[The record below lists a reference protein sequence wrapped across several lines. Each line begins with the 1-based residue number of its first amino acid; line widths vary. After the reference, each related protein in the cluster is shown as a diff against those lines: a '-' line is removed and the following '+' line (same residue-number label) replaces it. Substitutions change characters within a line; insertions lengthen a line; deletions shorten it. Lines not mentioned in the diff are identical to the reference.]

1 MRHYNT
7 HTGKPSSLMHDEKI
21 TKQCNQLNKC
31 KSIISLWCQLKTH
44 HLFDERILWRFRKK
58 EHFKERALWCQ
69 LKFQKIIFLMMF
81 QLKCCFSPILSWH
94 RELSFH
100 FCRSQL
106 RTTGNPPVAVSVTVV
121 TLTNTSLSKTP
132 MSITHSST
140 SVSVSSETL
149 YSDDPNSTMTLSS
162 STIATTADSLM
173 IVTRWAWEE
182 RWVRNSSMCSRIVSL
197 SIGMSTHNVW
207 FMLCEGG
214 KWVWMGSSS

>member
-1 MRHYNT
+1 MKWREEALQQLRALR
-7 HTGKPSSLMHDEKI
+7 SFALEEKI

-44 HLFDERILWRFRKK
+44 HLFDERVLWRFRKK
-58 EHFKERALWCQ
+58 EHFKERAPWCQ

-132 MSITHSST
+132 TE
-140 SVSVSSETL
+140 VSVIRQQLSSIVLLGSGSTIGAETPQGGESWRIHFTHHYFIVLVNGLVWSKNLSYVKCTEVYLYKFMCQPHTCVLWSHGTL
-149 YSDDPNSTMTLSS
+149 YLLP
-162 STIATTADSLM
+162 
-173 IVTRWAWEE
+173 E
-182 RWVRNSSMCSRIVSL
+182 
-197 SIGMSTHNVW
+197 
-207 FMLCEGG
+207 
-214 KWVWMGSSS
+214 